1 MKLKFT
7 RRGAGRFAVGALGC
21 LFLFS
26 IATLAGPPLV
36 CHVFDIGSAKSLPW
50 VSNGWN
56 LTGTE
61 SYDTKHLATD
71 TIAILNADST
81 VLVHMETLRRA
92 TLYARK
98 YPEAAK
104 ELLTKLMAR
113 AEAAGGS
120 KHAALANFDTGY
132 LAEAYKQWFGKDEPN
147 PAQGLDGY
155 ALVKKALQSRS
166 DDAQMDFAAALITM
180 QSPADDHRMYAEKA
194 IAGAKQDALLA
205 RNLNA
210 RFHGS
215 DSETMA
221 DLISWNMRS
230 KVAAK

>member
-1 MKLKFT
+1 MKLKLPKCS
-7 RRGAGRFAVGALGC
+7 ASRFATSALCC

-50 VSNGWN
+50 FSNNWN

-61 SYDTKHLATD
+61 SYDTKNLATD
-71 TIAILNADST
+71 TIAILNADPT

-98 YPEAAK
+98 NPTPAK

-120 KHAALANFDTGY
+120 KQAAMANFDAGY

-155 ALVKKALQSRS
+155 ALVRKALQVRT
-166 DDAQMDFAAALITM
+166 DDAQMNFAAALIAL
-180 QSPADDHRMYAEKA
+180 QGPESDRRIYAEKA
-194 IAGAKQDALLA
+194 ITGAKQDALLA

-215 DSETMA
+215 ENETMA
-221 DLISWNMRS
+221 DLVSWNLRT